1 MNVLDI
7 KKKKIT
13 EKSKF
18 NPLSPYALSKTI
30 SFYLIKYYRETY
42 NMWIS
47 NAFLFNHESLLRPKN
62 FVIKKIIDQI
72 KNIKDSKDNKIII
85 GNTNIS
91 RDWGWAPEYVKFIY
105 KISNI
110 KKPDDF
116 LIATGKTYNLKKLIL
131 LFLTNLNIK
140 NKVSI
145 ISNKKFKRKNEIL
158 SNNANINK
166 LYQKFKL
173 KPKISSLEVMN
184 KIYKN
189 KYF

>member
-1 MNVLDI
+1 MDI
-7 KKKKIT
+7 EAIKETMSLRKHFLL
-13 EKSKF
+13 EK
-18 NPLSPYALSKTI
+18 
-30 SFYLIKYYRETY
+30 RE
-42 NMWIS
+42 
-47 NAFLFNHESLLRPKN
+47 AQKLR
-62 FVIKKIIDQI
+62 
-72 KNIKDSKDNKIII
+72 
-85 GNTNIS
+85 
-91 RDWGWAPEYVKFIY
+91 
-105 KISNI
+105 
-110 KKPDDF
+110 KPDDF

>member
-1 MNVLDI
+1 
-7 KKKKIT
+7 
-13 EKSKF
+13 
-18 NPLSPYALSKTI
+18 
-30 SFYLIKYYRETY
+30 
-42 NMWIS
+42 MWIS